1 MKYLPFAL
9 SLSKG
14 RSFFR
19 PQKEEE
25 RCFDGLGT
33 NGVLRRENRPAA
45 LAVWVVAIAAALAT
59 PAAAQTF
66 PKLAGNPVVDQA
78 DIIPAGE
85 EAALNAQLLEL
96 EKTTGHQLVV
106 ATVRDLEGRDVADYG
121 YRLGREWGIGDAEKD
136 DGVVFL
142 IAPNERRMHIAVGL
156 GLEPVLTDAL
166 SGRIIRDVVTP
177 KFKAGD
183 MPGGIQSGVNAIA
196 QQIQLPPEEAAARA
210 QAAAA
215 NERDR
220 ADDGNMAGLFFVGF
234 IILIFFGLPMLA
246 RLGRRGKKRRKG
258 RPWDAPI
265 IIWGGD
271 DDDWGGWGGGGGSSW
286 GGWSG
291 GGGGGFGG
299 FSGGGGSFGG
309 GGASGGW

>member
-1 MKYLPFAL
+1 MGLTALLRPFA
-9 SLSKG
+9 
-14 RSFFR
+14 
-19 PQKEEE
+19 
-25 RCFDGLGT
+25 T
-33 NGVLRRENRPAA
+33 AA
-45 LAVWVVAIAAALAT
+45 LTGLLLLTAA

-78 DIIPAGE
+78 GIIPAGE
-85 EAALNAQLLEL
+85 EAALNTQLLEL
-96 EKTTGHQLVV
+96 EKKTGHQLVV
-106 ATVRDLEGRDVADYG
+106 ATVSDLEGRDVADYG
-121 YRLGREWGIGDAEKD
+121 YRLGREWAIGDAEKD

-156 GLEPVLTDAL
+156 GLEPVLTDAM
-166 SGRIIRDVVTP
+166 SGRIIRDTITP
-177 KFKAGD
+177 RFKAND
-183 MPGGIQSGVNAIA
+183 YPGGIQAGVNAIA
-196 QQIQLPPEEAAARA
+196 EQIQLSPEEAAARA

-215 NERDR
+215 QERDR
-220 ADDGNMAGLFFVGF
+220 ADDGNFGGLFFVGF
-234 IILIFFGLPMLA
+234 IIFIFFVLPMLA
-246 RLGRRGKKRRKG
+246 RIGRRGKKRRKG

-271 DDDWGGWGGGGGSSW
+271 DWGGGSGGSSW
-286 GGWSG
+286 GGGGWGG

>member
-1 MKYLPFAL
+1 MAL
-9 SLSKG
+9 TALL
-14 RSFFR
+14 R
-19 PQKEEE
+19 P
-25 RCFDGLGT
+25 LVT
-33 NGVLRRENRPAA
+33 AA
-45 LAVWVVAIAAALAT
+45 LTGLLVLAG

-78 DIIPAGE
+78 DIIPAAE
-85 EAALNAQLLEL
+85 EAALNAQLLDL

-106 ATVRDLEGRDVADYG
+106 ATVSDLEGNDVSEYG
-121 YRLGREWGIGDAEKD
+121 YKLGRAWGIGDEAKD

-142 IAPNERRMHIAVGL
+142 IAPNERRMNIAVGL

-183 MPGGIQSGVNAIA
+183 MPGGIQDGVNAIA

-210 QAAAA
+210 KAADAA
-215 NERDR
+215 ERDR
-220 ADDGNMAGLFFVGF
+220 ANDGNFGGLFFVGF
-234 IILIFFGLPMLA
+234 IILIFFVLPMLS
-246 RLGRRGKKRRKG
+246 RLGRRGKKRGKG

-265 IIWGGD
+265 IIWGGGD
-271 DDDWGGWGGGGGSSW
+271 DDHWGGGGWGGGGGSSW
-286 GGWSG
+286 G

>member
-1 MKYLPFAL
+1 MILT
-9 SLSKG
+9 SLL
-14 RSFFR
+14 R
-19 PQKEEE
+19 P
-25 RCFDGLGT
+25 
-33 NGVLRRENRPAA
+33 
-45 LAVWVVAIAAALAT
+45 LAAAALSGLLLLALPAT
-59 PAAAQTF
+59 AQTF

-78 DIIPAGE
+78 DIIPAAE

-121 YRLGREWGIGDAEKD
+121 YRLGRAWQIGDAEKD

-166 SGRIIRDVVTP
+166 SGRIIRDTVTP
-177 KFKAGD
+177 RFKAND
-183 MPGGIQSGVNAIA
+183 YPGGIQAGVNAIA
-196 QQIQLPPEEAAARA
+196 EQIQLPPEAAAARA

-215 NERDR
+215 QERDR
-220 ADDGNMAGLFFVGF
+220 ADDGDIGG
-234 IILIFFGLPMLA
+234 LIFVAFIVFFFFILPMLA
-246 RLGRRGKKRRKG
+246 RIGRRGKKRRKG

-271 DDDWGGWGGGGGSSW
+271 DWGGGSGGSSW
-286 GGWSG
+286 GGGSWG

>member
-1 MKYLPFAL
+1 MGLIAPL
-9 SLSKG
+9 
-14 RSFFR
+14 R
-19 PQKEEE
+19 P
-25 RCFDGLGT
+25 
-33 NGVLRRENRPAA
+33 
-45 LAVWVVAIAAALAT
+45 LAAAALTGLLLLAV
-59 PAAAQTF
+59 PASAQTF
-66 PKLAGNPVVDQA
+66 PKLTGRVVDQA

-85 EAALNAQLLEL
+85 EADLNIQLEQL

-106 ATVRDLEGRDVADYG
+106 ATVSNLEGQDVADYG
-121 YRLGREWGIGDAEKD
+121 YRLGREWQIGDKEKD

-142 IAPNERRMHIAVGL
+142 IAPNERRMNISVGY

-183 MPGGIQSGVNAIA
+183 LPGGIQDGVNAIA

-210 QAAAA
+210 AAADKA
-215 NERDR
+215 ERDR
-220 ADDGNMAGLFFVGF
+220 SDDGDIGGLIFIGF
-234 IILIFFGLPMLA
+234 IVFFFFILPMLSA
-246 RLGRRGKKRRKG
+246 FGRRGKKHRRN
-258 RPWDAPI
+258 RPWGGGPI

-271 DDDWGGWGGGGGSSW
+271 DWGSGSGGSGWSSGSSWGDSGSSW
-286 GGWSG
+286 GGG
-291 GGGGGFGG
+291 GG

>member
-1 MKYLPFAL
+1 MAL
-9 SLSKG
+9 TALL
-14 RSFFR
+14 R
-19 PQKEEE
+19 P
-25 RCFDGLGT
+25 LVT
-33 NGVLRRENRPAA
+33 AA
-45 LAVWVVAIAAALAT
+45 LTGLLVLAG

-78 DIIPAGE
+78 DIIPAGK
-85 EAALNAQLLEL
+85 EAALNTQLLEL

-106 ATVRDLEGRDVADYG
+106 ATVSDLEGNDVSEYG
-121 YRLGREWGIGDAEKD
+121 YKLGRAWGIGDEAKD

-142 IAPNERRMHIAVGL
+142 IAPNERRMNIAVGL

-183 MPGGIQSGVNAIA
+183 MPGGIQDGVNAIA

-210 QAAAA
+210 KAADSA
-215 NERDR
+215 ERDR
-220 ADDGNMAGLFFVGF
+220 ANDGNFGGLFFVGF
-234 IILIFFGLPMLA
+234 IILIFFVLPMLS
-246 RLGRRGKKRRKG
+246 RLGRRGKKRGKG

-265 IIWGGD
+265 IIWGGGD
-271 DDDWGGWGGGGGSSW
+271 DDHWGGGGWGGGGGSSW
-286 GGWSG
+286 G